1 MSKSGGFG
9 FLFHA
14 TSWDTLDLIFD
25 NVPPKYQIDEQLL
38 WNTPPFIGSPIYE
51 NDQVI
56 GANIVMPVPI
66 ELWIQ
71 RPTMIKELRKKQLF
85 PALQLAQQCGLNM
98 VALGASTPYACNYG
112 RLPRPID
119 TPSITTGHAATAAML
134 KKWAISSCQ
143 KTDLVFNNISLAVF
157 GAAGRLGK
165 AVSHYISHGMSP
177 KEIVLIDLPD
187 KVNSLKHLAT
197 DIQNQPSQNKTKVSV
212 VGLVKNQPLPRF
224 DGAILVSNN
233 SVPYLDADNL
243 RQARFWI
250 DDSHPR
256 AASIVAEES
265 TRKETLYIECYASG
279 PKGLNTD
286 AAFKLPS
293 TNDCYTCFAEG
304 YIAWKEKI
312 TSDYITGIPEVSKII
327 NVASL
332 LDKYNF
338 TTGSFFTK
346 NGKIIK

>member
-1 MSKSGGFG
+1 
-9 FLFHA
+9 
-14 TSWDTLDLIFD
+14 
-25 NVPPKYQIDEQLL
+25 
-38 WNTPPFIGSPIYE
+38 
-51 NDQVI
+51 
-56 GANIVMPVPI
+56 MPVPI

-71 RPTMIKELRKKQLF
+71 RPAMIKKLRKRQLF
-85 PALQLAQQCGLNM
+85 PALQLAQQCGLDV

-112 RLPRPID
+112 KLPRPID
-119 TPSITTGHAATAAML
+119 TPFITTGHAATAAML
-134 KKWAISSCQ
+134 KKWTIDACK
-143 KTDLVFNNISLAVF
+143 KTDLVFNNISLAIF

-165 AVSHYISHGMSP
+165 AVSHYICHGVSP

-187 KVNSLKHLAT
+187 KVNALKHLAT
-197 DIQNQPSQNKTKVSV
+197 NIQKQSPQNKIKISV
-212 VGLVKNQPLPRF
+212 IGLDESKPLPRF

-233 SVPYLDADNL
+233 SIPYLDADKL

-265 TRKETLYIECYASG
+265 TRRETLYIECYASG
-279 PKGLNTD
+279 PQGLNTD

-312 TSDYITGIPEVSKII
+312 TGDYITGIPEVPKII
-327 NVASL
+327 NVARL

-346 NGKIIK
+346 GGTIIK